1 MRHRF
6 RYTQHFHL
14 SICFR
19 IRIVLCQFLQKSTK
33 KSRLGELGVAYQLEN
48 YNAQCSVANKRE
60 KVKKKK
66 RRRHTFLSSIHPSIH
81 PLHQWAFQFAF
92 FEFSCNRIPF
102 SLIKHLL
109 AEQKPVAFPAFSVF
123 FFAFIVSFISM
134 TLTIC
139 GAWPIVNVFEGRK
152 CVFAHSKHNCL
163 LNGSVL
169 HINYNSWANKW

>member
-19 IRIVLCQFLQKSTK
+19 IRIVLCQFLQRSTK

-123 FFAFIVSFISM
+123 FSHSSFHLFQWRWRSVVRGPLWM
-134 TLTIC
+134 CLK
-139 GAWPIVNVFEGRK
+139 VENVFSRIQNIIV
-152 CVFAHSKHNCL
+152 C
-163 LNGSVL
+163 
-169 HINYNSWANKW
+169 